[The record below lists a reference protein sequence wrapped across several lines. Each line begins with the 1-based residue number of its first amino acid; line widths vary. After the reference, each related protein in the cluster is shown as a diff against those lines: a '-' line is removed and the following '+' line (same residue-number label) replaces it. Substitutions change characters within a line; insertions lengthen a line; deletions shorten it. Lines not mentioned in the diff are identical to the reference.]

1 MGYPSGQFCTPSQPH
16 KLRRGREAKG
26 WVLHYCGG
34 TLRQPLVVL
43 TCTQVAMHLAQAFGS
58 TSPHK
63 REYLCTHGHI
73 CVCMHMGWGWGVE
86 NPRLP
91 VTSPPGSQLSSSSCP
106 TLAAPT
112 LQRPGRGGGTLTRAW
127 NWLQTASCKY
137 VIWGSGWGG
146 RDRNVH

>member
-1 MGYPSGQFCTPSQPH
+1 MGYPSGQFCPTSQPH

-26 WVLHYCGG
+26 WVLHYCSG

-63 REYLCTHGHI
+63 REYLCTHGHV
-73 CVCMHMGWGWGVE
+73 CVCVHMGWGWGVE

-91 VTSPPGSQLSSSSCP
+91 VTSPPGSQLSASSCP

-112 LQRPGRGGGTLTRAW
+112 LAVPRE
-127 NWLQTASCKY
+127 
-137 VIWGSGWGG
+137 GWRHTDVGLELAP
-146 RDRNVH
+146 NSIL